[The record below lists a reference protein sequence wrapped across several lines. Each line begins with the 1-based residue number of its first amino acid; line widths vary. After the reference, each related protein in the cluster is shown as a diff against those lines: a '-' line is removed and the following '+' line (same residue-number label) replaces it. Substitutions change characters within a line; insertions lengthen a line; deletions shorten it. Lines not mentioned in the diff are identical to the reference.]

1 MLGPPS
7 RPPLPTSSSDFALP
21 PSTSSSS
28 SDATYAADDLSP
40 FMLHVRRPSLLVPR
54 TPSLPDRPQRS
65 PLAASMI
72 RSGTNTSEESESDRE
87 NVKMQ
92 TDTPP
97 SGDSGSCTPLLP
109 GPVIASGPRG
119 RDTDMKATRPRSPST
134 PPPNRKLSDANS
146 DNQAGP
152 SSFARAHSR
161 RLSQKLKPPRV
172 RSLISESRP
181 EDAEVQ
187 SEAQFQRL
195 VQSFCELPSPRRVQR
210 PPSDR
215 GRYPEEADVEEPQRE
230 DTPSDDGELDN
241 TVPFSY
247 VEPIP
252 ISKSITPAASVSGE
266 DMSMLDS
273 PGGAAMDVDVPSSV
287 VGSPAASS
295 WRYTPPPTSSAVRT
309 NKRKMDDRYDP
320 YPTANK
326 RRAVSPSIS
335 LLRDNQP
342 SLFNPRTPSGTPR
355 LSMPIPIPVQ
365 GPSSAASSPIV
376 GPSSSYFNR
385 GPASALSSPTLRAQ
399 IGLGSPVLR
408 PIIPRPRR
416 HGDEEREVDG
426 AGNGVNGLN
435 LG

>member
-1 MLGPPS
+1 MLGPSS

-28 SDATYAADDLSP
+28 SNTTYAADDLSP

-54 TPSLPDRPQRS
+54 APSLPDRPQRS

-109 GPVIASGPRG
+109 GPVITSAPRG
-119 RDTDMKATRPRSPST
+119 RDTDMKASRPRSPST
-134 PPPNRKLSDANS
+134 PPPSRKLSDAVADS
-146 DNQAGP
+146 QSG
-152 SSFARAHSR
+152 SSTFARAHSR
-161 RLSQKLKPPRV
+161 RFSQRLKPPRI
-172 RSLISESRP
+172 RSLVSESRP
-181 EDAEVQ
+181 EDDEMR

-195 VQSFCELPSPRRVQR
+195 VASFCELPSPHRVQR

-215 GRYPEEADVEEPQRE
+215 GRYPEEADVEEPRRP
-230 DTPSDDGELDN
+230 DTPSDDGELEDS
-241 TVPFSY
+241 VPFSF
-247 VEPIP
+247 VDPIA
-252 ISKSITPAASVSGE
+252 ISKSVTPAASVNGE

-273 PGGAAMDVDVPSSV
+273 PGGAAMDVDVSSSV

-320 YPTANK
+320 YPTTNK

-335 LLRDNQP
+335 FLRDNQP
-342 SLFNPRTPSGTPR
+342 SLFTPRTPSGAPR

-365 GPSSAASSPIV
+365 GPSSATSSPII
-376 GPSSSYFNR
+376 GSSSSYYGR

-416 HGDEEREVDG
+416 HGDEEREVEG
-426 AGNGVNGLN
+426 AGDGVNGLS

>member
-1 MLGPPS
+1 MSDTPA
-7 RPPLPTSSSDFALP
+7 SSS
-21 PSTSSSS
+21 T
-28 SDATYAADDLSP
+28 
-40 FMLHVRRPSLLVPR
+40 
-54 TPSLPDRPQRS
+54 
-65 PLAASMI
+65 
-72 RSGTNTSEESESDRE
+72 
-87 NVKMQ
+87 
-92 TDTPP
+92 
-97 SGDSGSCTPLLP
+97 
-109 GPVIASGPRG
+109 
-119 RDTDMKATRPRSPST
+119 
-134 PPPNRKLSDANS
+134 
-146 DNQAGP
+146 
-152 SSFARAHSR
+152 FARTHSR
-161 RLSQKLKPPRV
+161 RLSQRLKAPRI

-181 EDAEVQ
+181 EDDELR

-195 VQSFCELPSPRRVQR
+195 VASFCDLPSPHRVQR

-230 DTPSDDGELDN
+230 DTPSDDEELDDS
-241 TVPFSY
+241 VPFSY
-247 VEPIP
+247 VEPIH
-252 ISKSITPAASVSGE
+252 ISKSVTPAASINGE
-266 DMSMLDS
+266 DMLDS

-295 WRYTPPPTSSAVRT
+295 WRHTPPPTSSAVRT

-320 YPTANK
+320 YPTTNK

-335 LLRDNQP
+335 LLRDSQS

-355 LSMPIPIPVQ
+355 LSMPIPIPVP

-416 HGDEEREVDG
+416 YGDEEREVDG
-426 AGNGVNGLN
+426 AGDGVNGLN

>member
-1 MLGPPS
+1 M
-7 RPPLPTSSSDFALP
+7 
-21 PSTSSSS
+21 
-28 SDATYAADDLSP
+28 
-40 FMLHVRRPSLLVPR
+40 V
-54 TPSLPDRPQRS
+54 
-65 PLAASMI
+65 

-92 TDTPP
+92 TDTPS
-97 SGDSGSCTPLLP
+97 SGESGSSTPLLP
-109 GPVIASGPRG
+109 GPVITSAPRD
-119 RDTDMKATRPRSPST
+119 RDADMKATRPRSPST
-134 PPPNRKLSDANS
+134 PPPSRKLSDAVADS
-146 DNQAGP
+146 QSGP
-152 SSFARAHSR
+152 SSFARAHTR
-161 RLSQKLKPPRV
+161 RLSQKLKPPRI
-172 RSLISESRP
+172 RSLLSESRP
-181 EDAEVQ
+181 EEDDVR

-195 VQSFCELPSPRRVQR
+195 VASFCELPSPHRVQR

-230 DTPSDDGELDN
+230 DTPSDDDGELDDS
-241 TVPFSY
+241 VPFSF
-247 VEPIP
+247 VEPIA
-252 ISKSITPAASVSGE
+252 ISKSVTPAASVNGE
-266 DMSMLDS
+266 DMLES
-273 PGGAAMDVDVPSSV
+273 PGGAAMDVDVPSSL

-335 LLRDNQP
+335 FLRDNQP
-342 SLFNPRTPSGTPR
+342 SLFNPRTPGTPR

-365 GPSSAASSPIV
+365 GPSSATSSPIV
-376 GPSSSYFNR
+376 GSSSSFFNR

-416 HGDEEREVDG
+416 YGDEEREVEG
-426 AGNGVNGLN
+426 AGDGVNGLS
-435 LG
+435 LA

>member
-1 MLGPPS
+1 MLGPSS

-21 PSTSSSS
+21 PSTSPSSS
-28 SDATYAADDLSP
+28 NTTYAADDLSP
-40 FMLHVRRPSLLVPR
+40 FMLRVRRPSLLVPR
-54 TPSLPDRPQRS
+54 APSLPDRPQRS
-65 PLAASMI
+65 PLAASMV

-92 TDTPP
+92 TDTPS
-97 SGDSGSCTPLLP
+97 SGESGSSTPLLP
-109 GPVIASGPRG
+109 GPVITSAPRD
-119 RDTDMKATRPRSPST
+119 RDADMKATRPRSPST
-134 PPPNRKLSDANS
+134 PPPSRKLSDAVADS
-146 DNQAGP
+146 QSGP
-152 SSFARAHSR
+152 SSFARTHTR
-161 RLSQKLKPPRV
+161 RLSQKLKPPRI
-172 RSLISESRP
+172 RSLLSESRP
-181 EDAEVQ
+181 EEDDVR

-195 VQSFCELPSPRRVQR
+195 VASFCELPSPHRVQR

-230 DTPSDDGELDN
+230 DTPSDDDGELDDS
-241 TVPFSY
+241 VPFSF
-247 VEPIP
+247 VEPIA
-252 ISKSITPAASVSGE
+252 ISKSVTPAASVNGE
-266 DMSMLDS
+266 DMLES
-273 PGGAAMDVDVPSSV
+273 PGGAAMDVDVPSSL

-335 LLRDNQP
+335 FLRDNQP
-342 SLFNPRTPSGTPR
+342 SLFNPRTPGTPR

-365 GPSSAASSPIV
+365 GPSSATSSPIV
-376 GPSSSYFNR
+376 GSSSSFFNR

-416 HGDEEREVDG
+416 YGDEEREVEG
-426 AGNGVNGLN
+426 AGDGVNGLS
-435 LG
+435 LA